1 MTISPSRWNPS
12 RLALARE
19 RRGLTR
25 SRLAQQLDVNAK
37 TITRWETDERGP
49 HAETLDLLAN
59 ELNFPV
65 DFFLAPDVDEIPTAT
80 VSFRAMSKTSASL
93 RNSAISAGRIAVE
106 LSTWMSERFTLP
118 APDLPT
124 LSGYDPET
132 AARVVRERWG
142 LGTAPI
148 PNLLD
153 VLEAHGVRIFSLAM
167 DVVEIDAF
175 SFFHRKTPF
184 VLMNTSKS
192 GERQRFDA
200 AHELGHL
207 VLHAE
212 ENSPSGREAE
222 AQAHR
227 FAAAFLMP
235 KEDVMSF
242 PLWNVGSQTVIKS
255 KKRWRV
261 AAMALAHRL
270 RELGMVTEWGYRDMC
285 IQLSRAGYR
294 RGEPQNAMIPETSQV
309 LRKILSALRADGTSP
324 ADIAKELHIDVS
336 ELNAHMFG
344 LVPLAVDGEG
354 NGERSRAA
362 LRLVQ

>member
-1 MTISPSRWNPS
+1 MISGTPAWNPS

-25 SRLAQQLDVNAK
+25 SKLAQLLDVNAK

-49 HAETLDLLAN
+49 QPETLDQLSR
-59 ELNFPV
+59 ELRFPAA
-65 DFFLAPDVDEIPTAT
+65 FFTATDAQEIPPAT
-80 VSFRAMSKTSASL
+80 VSFRAMSKTSAAL

-106 LSTWMSERFTLP
+106 LSSWMSGQFTLP

-132 AARVVRERWG
+132 AARVVREKWG

-148 PNLLD
+148 SNLLD
-153 VLEAHGVRIFSLAM
+153 VLEAHGVRVFSLAM
-167 DVVEIDAF
+167 DVADIDAF
-175 SFFHRKTPF
+175 SFFRRKTPF
-184 VLMNTSKS
+184 ILMNTTKS

-212 ENSPSGREAE
+212 ENPPSGREAE
-222 AQAHR
+222 TQAHR

-235 KEDVMSF
+235 REDVMSF
-242 PLWNVGSQTVIKS
+242 PLWNAGAQIVIKS

-261 AAMALAHRL
+261 SAMALAHRL
-270 RELGMVTEWGYRDMC
+270 KELDMVTEWGYRDMC
-285 IQLSRAGYR
+285 IHLSQAGYR
-294 RGEPQNAMIPETSQV
+294 SGEPQNATVPETSQV
-309 LRKILSALRADGTSP
+309 LRKILSALRVDGISP
-324 ADIAKELHIDVS
+324 SDIASELYLDVT

-344 LVPLAVDGEG
+344 LVPLLVEGEG
-354 NGERSRAA
+354 GGEKSRAN
-362 LRLVQ
+362 LRLVR

>member
-1 MTISPSRWNPS
+1 M
-12 RLALARE
+12 A
-19 RRGLTR
+19 
-25 SRLAQQLDVNAK
+25 
-37 TITRWETDERGP
+37 
-49 HAETLDLLAN
+49 
-59 ELNFPV
+59 
-65 DFFLAPDVDEIPTAT
+65 FFTGPDVEEIPTAA
-80 VSFRAMSKTSASL
+80 VSFRAMSKTSAAL
-93 RNSAISAGRIAVE
+93 RNSAISAGRIAVVM
-106 LSTWMSERFTLP
+106 STWMGERFALP
-118 APDLPT
+118 TPELPT

-132 AARVVRERWG
+132 AARVVREKWG

-153 VLEAHGVRIFSLAM
+153 VLEAHGVRVFSLAM

-175 SFFHRKTPF
+175 SFFRHKTPF
-184 VLMNTSKS
+184 ILMNTSKS

-212 ENSPSGREAE
+212 ENPPSGREAE

-235 KEDVMSF
+235 REDVMSL
-242 PLWNVGSQTVIKS
+242 PLWNVGAQTVITA

-270 RELGMVTEWGYRDMC
+270 RELEMVTEWGYRDLC
-285 IQLSRAGYR
+285 IQLSRSGYR
-294 RGEPQNAMIPETSQV
+294 RGEPQNATVPETSQV
-309 LRKILSALRADGTSP
+309 LRKILSALRADGISP
-324 ADIAKELHIDVS
+324 ADVANEVHLEVK

-344 LVPLAVDGEG
+344 LVPLVVEGEG
-354 NGERSRAA
+354 GGQKSRAT
-362 LRLVQ
+362 LRLVN